1 MQGLPCSASPCKSVI
16 DLDAKGYFTMFF
28 ASFEFIGIFLPVVFG
43 GFFLLQGTRQKAI
56 ATYWLIAC
64 SCFFYWSLD
73 EQHLLQLFESVIANY
88 LLSLA
93 IVAAKQRGGRLAS
106 SVMWGGVVFN
116 IAFLC
121 WFKYGAFS
129 SADGATASIPLGLS
143 FFTIQQIAYLVS
155 TLNSD
160 DPSPTFG
167 RYLLFISFFAYV
179 IAGPVVTR
187 EEMFSQF
194 DDMSVPRMRKMFLP
208 ALTLF
213 SFGLFKKVVFADS
226 IGMYVDQVFA
236 ASGHGVPLTA
246 VDAWSASGLYTLQLY
261 FDFSGYSDMAAGLA
275 ALFGINLPRNFHSPL
290 KATSVM
296 EFWRRW
302 HMSATR
308 FFTNYL
314 YLPLVLRIMR
324 LVVPFRLT
332 GVTQFLVTVLFPML
346 LTFLLI
352 GVWHGA
358 GMTAVVFGLLMG
370 SAIAV
375 NHTWR
380 KFGMP
385 SMPSSLGWLMTMCV
399 IVVGMV
405 FSRADDM
412 NMAGGLLRAM
422 LGLNAG
428 ASSLLDLSATLPWLV
443 SLTAVCV
450 VLPNTH
456 EVMAAFPLVISESWA
471 DVPRW
476 QRGLVWNNGIVG
488 AAVSSTVLFGTI
500 VLIPKAA
507 QFIYYRF

>member
-1 MQGLPCSASPCKSVI
+1 
-16 DLDAKGYFTMFF
+16 MFF

-43 GFFLLQGTRQKAI
+43 GFFLLQATRQKTI
-56 ATYWLIAC
+56 AAYWLIAC

-73 EQHLLQLFESVIANY
+73 EQHLLQLFESAIANY

-93 IVAAKQRGGRLAS
+93 IVSARRRDRRHAS
-106 SVMWGGVVFN
+106 MVMWAGVVFN

-121 WFKYGAFS
+121 WFKYGA
-129 SADGATASIPLGLS
+129 AASIPLGLS

-194 DDMSVPRMRKMFLP
+194 DDMSARRMRTMFLP

-213 SFGLFKKVVFADS
+213 SFGLFKKVVFADN
-226 IGMYVDQVFA
+226 IGGYVDQVFA
-236 ASGHGVPLTA
+236 ASGHGVALTA
-246 VDAWSASGLYTLQLY
+246 ADAWSASGLYTLQLY

-308 FFTNYL
+308 FFTHYL
-314 YLPLVLRIMR
+314 YLPLVLRVMR

-358 GMTAVVFGLLMG
+358 GMTAVVFGLMMG
-370 SAIAV
+370 LAIAV

-380 KFGMP
+380 KLALP
-385 SMPSSLGWLMTMCV
+385 SIPGALGWLITMAV

-412 NMAGGLLRAM
+412 SMAGGLLRAM
-422 LGLNAG
+422 SGVNAG
-428 ASSLLDLSATLPWLV
+428 ATPILDMSAAMPWLV

-456 EVMAAFPLVISESWA
+456 EIMAAFPLVISESWA
-471 DVPRW
+471 DVPKW
-476 QRGLVWNNGIVG
+476 QRRLMWSNGIVG
-488 AAVSSTVLFGTI
+488 SAVSSAVLFGTI